1 MDALDDAEYSGS
13 LISLLNEG
21 AAFIKRNM
29 KTMWKKTANSRIDM
43 PEYCERSYFEALVNA
58 LVHRDYLVN
67 GSEVHI
73 DMFDDRMV
81 IYSPGGMPDGTL
93 VQERVIDAIPST
105 RRNPI
110 LADVFQRL
118 GYMER
123 KGSGL
128 TKIINAYKNANNYD
142 ESKAPQFISSRV
154 EFTVILKNLNYG
166 ENRDNKSEI
175 NDVSQAAE
183 QYVQR
188 TEEVF
193 LNALR
198 NNPYISRKELS
209 KLLMIS
215 EDGVKYQLKKLKSK
229 GLIEHIGAS
238 RGGYWEVK

>member
-1 MDALDDAEYSGS
+1 MIFGVSNDNEVRGLLDAEKDAEI
-13 LISLLNEG
+13 ISEQ
-21 AAFIKRNM
+21 IKTRLDP
-29 KTMWKKTANSRIDM
+29 I

-105 RRNPI
+105 RRNPV

-215 EDGVKYQLKKLKSK
+215 EDGVKYQLKKLKRK

>member
-1 MDALDDAEYSGS
+1 MGFQLKVRQKKAVWRKWGVLHFRHSKAMH
-13 LISLLNEG
+13 LL
-21 AAFIKRNM
+21 
-29 KTMWKKTANSRIDM
+29 
-43 PEYCERSYFEALVNA
+43 EAGVNLVYI
-58 LVHRDYLVN
+58 RDLLGHTYLVN

-81 IYSPGGMPDGTL
+81 IYSPEGMPDGTL

-105 RRNPI
+105 RRNPV

-142 ESKAPQFISSRV
+142 ESKVPQFISSRV
-154 EFTVILKNLNYG
+154 GFTVILKNLNYG
-166 ENRDNKSEI
+166 ENRDDKSEI
-175 NDVSQAAE
+175 NDVSQAVE
-183 QYVQR
+183 EYVQR

-193 LNALR
+193 LNTLR
-198 NNPYISRKELS
+198 KNPYISRKELS

-215 EDGVKYQLKKLKSK
+215 EDGVKYQLKKLRSK

-238 RGGYWEVK
+238 RGGYGEVK